1 MLRGRWLGAAWGAL
15 MMMMDDG
22 GGAVEAVGAG
32 GRLFVYSRLG
42 KKDERVVS
50 AQSHISPGIT

>member
-1 MLRGRWLGAAWGAL
+1 